1 MPNDLPLDEFDA
13 TLAAQSRKRLPTIDD
28 LKRSAVAKGIN
39 PEFASAIF
47 AQESGGNWD
56 SASSPK
62 GALGGMQVMPATF
75 RAMMGEKGNPDD
87 PWDNLEAGL
96 RYVQYGQKK
105 LGTDD
110 PLLLAAGY
118 HQGYDRPELQS
129 GEIADT
135 NDGLISTRDYARKIA
150 ARVAARRGIRLDADG
165 NQNPSQKLLK
175 SWADDGLSIGEPI
188 LGTAAPVEATK
199 TAAKDDKGWWSRNAD
214 YLVDDLKIGW
224 NTLANAFDGWQAAQ
238 YSELFEANRAKYGD
252 APADPTVVENQTGL
266 KAEYD
271 RHMANVARR
280 SAENQQISQR
290 GRPETQQFFQAAEG
304 KDFLEQA
311 SILGDALVKNPVGV
325 ITDLGIQS
333 APASLAMIATAV
345 AARFGFRG
353 PAPAVAAGGA
363 TSSAVE
369 FGNDYADL
377 RAQGKPHEE
386 AWTAASIKSGVV
398 GLFDAA
404 SMGSAGK
411 ALDKVL
417 NAGFKGKL
425 KEIGKE
431 VGKQAALGA
440 SGEAFGTLAS
450 GRTPDL
456 PSVAAE
462 AVGEVFGA
470 PGEAWTT
477 FRGKRDAPPSATGG
491 ALPAADVLG
500 DLTPNAPAP
509 AAPGTTGAPAA
520 TAPTAPAPGNE
531 TAKAALL
538 ATPAAPDALAR
549 VDAIDQRLGTL
560 NSLSATGQITPEAQA
575 EQQALQQERTG
586 LTANWPA
593 MKLGTATAFSTEAG
607 VDLQGQYALV
617 DADALVS
624 SHDEN
629 LRMNPAFPQ
638 QIQPRDRER
647 AASELQV
654 AGIVQKLNPARLG
667 ESADVA
673 NGAPIVGADGVVESG
688 NARTIALK
696 RVYQANGDTANGYR
710 NWLAENAQR
719 FGFTPEDVAGLGKPV
734 LVRVRRTP
742 VDRAEFARQANAPT
756 TATMS
761 PSEQAKSD
769 AARIQSFD
777 DFAPTDSGDFWTAE
791 NRDFLRRFVGSLPG
805 TEQAAL
811 LGADGQL
818 NQAGYTR
825 VRNAVLARA
834 YGDSPVLLRMV
845 ESMDNNLRNVTGA
858 LLRVAPRVAKA
869 RESIASGAMFDADL
883 TDNVIAAVEELSRL
897 RSEGQSVAEFLAQ
910 SGMFGDQLSEETAE
924 ILSFLDEN
932 IRSPKKIGDFIINYL
947 DALAAAGNPAQAGLF
962 GASQAPAKS
971 DILKAAKER
980 TGEQG
985 AGAVPEGKGDG
996 AAALATGTAGGGGKG
1011 EAQGPGNARPGATA
1025 RGEPGGTQRPPD
1037 GNRQDEVTDTA
1048 PSKEGVVV
1056 SGDRIVIDGEEH
1068 DAKGDNFGQPVPP
1081 RALADDDPL
1090 LTPTASIN
1098 TPERKAL
1105 RDRIVDSFF
1114 EGKTA
1119 PTDRKPVL
1127 YLMGG
1132 GGGSGKGT
1140 IKKRLVALGLVD
1152 VDGAV
1157 DLDPDEIKTEH
1168 IPEYGR
1174 IVQAGD
1180 SRAAATTHEESS
1192 DLAKRVRER
1201 ALKGGFDLVLDST
1214 LGNAEKGMKIIA
1226 DAKAA
1231 GYRVVLYG
1239 VTVDPR
1245 AAVVRASKRAKKSW
1259 RYVPVADLLK
1269 AHKGFAN
1276 AFSDYLDAVDV
1287 GLIFD
1292 NSGTKPVVVAKKSAD
1307 SKSAEIVNKEAYDRS
1322 RGYGELDETARS
1334 LGELLRP
1341 SRRDDGGRRGVG
1353 ESQGGAGSRT
1363 DRAGQEEPGQ
1373 ERQAGPGGVPLER
1386 LSPDEEF
1393 QAALSD
1399 LGDWVRNNL
1408 TGGTVLKMFDEDME
1422 ANLAGIL
1429 ARLFTAALRLGHA
1442 KYEKA
1447 RDYVLKQLK
1456 ANPSTKVLSNKFTDA
1471 ALRQAFMQAGGS
1483 DGNPVPG
1490 DGRQGAAGPGAG
1502 TAPKPQAA
1510 RTPGRVRAGSGG
1522 PDLFG
1527 SDGGVDAGPKGEEPG
1542 RAPADGKGPGPQH
1555 GPRGGGGKG
1564 SGRPPRV
1571 PERRPANIKTGRNW
1585 RAADTDLTYEGSWL
1599 QKAKQNVD
1607 ALRLLKTLEKE
1618 KRQASAEE
1626 QKVLAKYIGWGASD
1640 IRNQIFAPGAE
1651 YRLTGAWREL
1661 WRELKDTLTAEE
1673 WAEASRSTQYAHYTS
1688 KGVVRGMWR
1697 AMQRLGFAGGNIIE
1711 PGAGIGVFAGM
1722 MPGDVSAASTYTGI
1736 EFEPIAGAILKQL
1749 QPDELIRV
1757 ESYVD
1762 STLPENFYDVA
1773 IGNPPFHNTPILAD
1787 PKYRKNRFA
1796 LHDYF
1801 FAKTLDRVKP
1811 GGLMVFV
1818 TSRYTMDKAGDKA
1831 RTWLAERADLVG
1843 AIRLPQTAFLKNA
1856 GTEVVTDVIF
1866 LRKKIAGQQW
1876 PHAQDWL
1883 ALKPV
1888 KAGQGEESVNQYF
1901 ADHPDMV
1908 LGTHAQS
1915 GTMYSANEYT
1925 VLPPE
1930 GDIEALFDAAVDR
1943 LPANVFDPA
1952 GAGSTSQTKANY
1964 IDWNPKAEKENSFYV
1979 DAKGVLMQ
1987 RRQGVGHPVPIRT
2000 GKDGK
2005 GLFPKHAQILR
2016 DYIPLRD
2023 ALKQAQYDQL
2033 TDGPWEQS
2041 LKALRRAYD
2050 AFTAKHGRVNQFTTV
2065 EVEETV
2071 EDENGVRTKVK
2082 AERYRYPLL
2091 NVIKDDPEWTLVMAL
2106 ETVNEEK
2113 GEIKD
2118 GHFLTDRVL
2127 APPKPADIRTPGD
2140 ALLASLNDY
2149 GRVNIDAMADR
2160 LGLEPAQVIEALG
2173 PSIYEEPSGKWIT
2186 SDEYLSGD
2194 VVTKLE
2200 EAKAAAGN
2208 DKRFDR
2214 NVAALNDVQPAAITS
2229 DRITAPLGANWI
2241 PPDVYEAFAKEK
2253 LAIRGVKIT
2262 YEKSVNFWSVAATA
2276 DGFSEFGTHRV
2287 GASQILDG
2295 VLNARP
2301 LEVWDTLRFPDGS
2314 TKRQLNKA
2322 ETEAANLKRTE
2333 MRAAFASWAWT
2344 DEKRTARLQDIYN
2357 SIYNRVVPRKFDGRH
2372 LSLPGTSLKWKV
2384 HPHVRTG
2391 AWRIVQQG
2399 NTYLAHAV
2407 GSGKTF
2413 TSIISAVEQ
2422 KRLGLISKPMFV
2434 VPNHMLSQFSREFLD
2449 LYPAANIMVADE
2461 REFHTDRRRAFVAR
2475 AALSNVDGII
2485 ITHSAFGLLDLD
2497 ADFKTA
2503 FVNEQLEEMRAALM
2517 AVAGR
2522 DKLETNRKGQ
2532 TVKSRDPTIRQ
2543 IEGMIEKLEQ
2553 RLESM
2558 TKVEGKDQNARF
2570 DEMGVD
2576 FLYVDE
2582 AHLFRKLDYHTAR
2595 RVKGI
2600 DPNGSQRAFDLYMKT
2615 RWLEEK
2621 HPGRSLAMM
2630 SGTPITNTM
2639 AELYTVQRYLD
2650 PETLRKKKLEKFD
2663 AWANTFGAERTELEQ
2678 DAGGNY
2684 VPVTRFG
2691 KFENVPELVSMFREF
2706 ADVLTSTQLAALL
2719 PDTRPKVAGGTRSA
2733 VITPMTAPYRE
2744 IRAQLRDRMETSKNW
2759 KPSFQEPNNPDPVIA
2774 IIGDGKLAAIDH
2786 RFLDPTADSDPDS
2799 KLNRMI
2805 DSLIRIHKET
2815 ADMEFRDKAGKVEPL
2830 RGATQMVFADVGFGE
2845 GVAARRG
2852 FSARAWLMKR
2862 MTEAGIPREQIAFM
2876 SDYKKASE
2884 KLKLYQAM
2892 NTGKVRVLIG
2902 SSANMGTGVNAQQRL
2917 LALHHL
2923 DSPWYPADLEQ
2934 REGRIVRQGNKNPV
2948 VQIYA
2953 YSMKGSY
2960 DETMWTML
2968 ARKQHFIEQALS
2980 GDVSVRSVEDVSE
2993 ESNMAQIA
3001 AMTSGDPR
3009 TLKLAGLK
3017 AEIERLYRLWQ
3028 AHENQQARLRS
3039 DKAAYEHRLGFMQ
3052 RDLPNHEQVAAKVTD
3067 ISGDAFAMR
3076 VGDTTFTK
3084 RKEAG
3089 QALVDRFRA
3098 LFEQFH
3104 EGSETVGA
3112 VSGFPLEYQGYKQKR
3127 GDNVYYESVI
3137 RLMAGPT
3144 RPIVM
3149 SGLDADPVGVA
3160 MSLQYRLAEIERL
3173 PADMK
3178 AEIGELRAK
3187 IADVESRIGSKF
3199 QFSQELAA
3207 KQKERDELETDMTT
3221 HPSVEDGSPPGSP
3234 PQPKLS
3240 RQSPAPAGLSVSAVE
3255 GAISPVLAR
3264 AKRLP
3269 AQGIRVVQSIAD
3281 LPRNLRNFL
3290 TSANAESEVEG
3301 IYDPATKSVWLVA
3314 DHLRTALRA
3323 EQVLFHELF
3332 GHFGLKGLF
3341 GSRMDAALRDLVA
3354 RNANLRKRA
3363 ATMRT
3368 EFGYGEALANEEAVV
3383 ELAER
3388 GERMEGFHRF
3398 VAAMQK
3404 VLRDLGFTRLADW
3417 IEGLTDAEAMTVL
3430 AEARRFVRGERGSEQ
3445 ANSSSRPAMSRS
3457 GTAVAPAGTIDVDGV
3472 ARPTVNSAGNRI
3484 ADTDEGL
3491 RNFWRWFGDSKVVD
3505 DEGRPRVVY
3514 RGRPP
3519 DAGDVIGTPVAY
3531 FGLDRS
3537 VAEGY
3542 AEQWDFELRWDDD
3555 GNRVKFKHN
3564 VLEGYLR
3571 ISNPATDSD
3580 VSRIAEKNNQPLWLE
3595 HRPVAYLENAPNLVE
3610 ALRTAGYD
3618 GVYGWD
3624 DRYDNAGE
3632 IKVYGIFD
3640 KTQVKSV
3647 ENVGTFD
3654 PGKASF
3660 LLSRGAGAQRANAIL
3675 SKRRTRFTPL
3685 ETLTRLAVRATFL
3698 DRITSAGYDRL
3709 LRLLNQITPER
3720 VKAGVVSDYGVP
3732 EAVIDRRIEMQGTVK
3747 RGFRETAEI
3756 IAALGNLTR
3765 AESRVAYQWM
3775 NADDPASSDYFMD
3788 QLPADSVKVLAE
3800 VEKWIDKL
3808 SEEAVKLGLMTPEVR
3823 DRHRFA
3829 YLRRSYLKHEEE
3841 ASAQEKTKRRRA
3853 IAVLGDQFKGR
3864 GMVDGVEMTRIENAA
3879 PTWWKRKLQGQKAD
3893 KALRGE
3899 EFIRLERLSGT
3910 AQASTPLP
3918 GMTPGQQKRKVL
3930 EVVYWPAAEAIPSKY
3945 SAWDYAGRW
3954 QVRDVK
3960 GSQAVMWRDFTAQ
3973 ERERMGEIDE
3983 VKYAVARTLHGMV
3996 HDVEAARYLKWVA
4009 DQHSRATAQGITVVD
4024 ASESLKRAFRPDE
4037 WVQVPDSTIAG
4048 TGGTKRYGA
4057 LAGRYLPGPIW
4068 NDIRQ
4073 TVGPNVQ
4080 PLGEWYGNILRAWKV
4095 SKTALS
4101 PAVHTNNIMANFV
4114 MADWHDVRAAH
4125 IAKALEIVVRSK
4137 DPAHREI
4144 INRFEDA
4151 GGSIGTWSLT
4161 ELQREQLE
4169 PLLAQLKAQV
4179 SQNGNGLVGAGAA
4192 IQLALSGKWKDA
4204 IAAASLSKGA
4214 VITQKVG
4221 KAMIDL
4227 YQAEDVVFRLAA
4239 FLRAKEEGADDRA
4252 AAKVARKSFLDY
4264 QINAPWIQL
4273 MRQTA
4278 FPFIAFTYRAAPMLL
4293 ETAAKKP
4300 WKLAKMAVV
4309 LGSLN
4314 ALGYALSGG
4323 DEDDERKLLPEEKAG
4338 KIFGFVAPKLIRMPW
4353 NDPHGSP
4360 VFLDVRRWI
4369 PVGDLADMGQT
4380 HAAVPILPVAVPAG
4394 PLAVF
4399 AEIAFNRS
4407 QFTGKEITKATDT
4420 GMLRSVADMDVDRL
4434 GIEQEAKVLDHLFKA
4449 FAPNIGLIPGT
4460 YAFTAVKNAATGRT
4474 DAFGRE
4480 QSVAQA
4486 VASGVG
4492 VKVGSYPRDVLLLN
4506 ETRRR
4511 DAQVRDIQE
4520 NITALKREYIRRGI
4534 TADEYGENV
4543 AKQQEKLK
4551 RINEAFKEKV
4561 AQ

>member
-39 PEFASAIF
+39 PAFASAIF
-47 AQESGGNWD
+47 SQESGGDWD

-62 GALGGMQVMPATF
+62 GAVGGMQVMPGTF
-75 RAMMGEKGNPDD
+75 RAMMGDKGDPKD
-87 PWDNLEAGL
+87 PWDNMEAGL

-110 PLLLAAGY
+110 PQLLAAGY

-150 ARVAARRGIRLDADG
+150 ARMGIRLDADG

-188 LGTAAPVEATK
+188 LGTAAPAEATK

-325 ITDLGIQS
+325 IADLGIQS

-531 TAKAALL
+531 AAKAALM
-538 ATPAAPDALAR
+538 ATPAAPDALSR

-586 LTANWPA
+586 LTANWPV

-696 RVYQANGDTANGYR
+696 RVYQANGETANRYR

-761 PSEQAKSD
+761 PSEQAKAD

-910 SGMFGDQLSEETAE
+910 SGMFGDRLSEETAE

-932 IRSPKKIGDFIINYL
+932 IRSPKKIGDFIVNYL

-985 AGAVPEGKGDG
+985 AGAVSEGKGDG
-996 AAALATGTAGGGGKG
+996 AAALATGTAGRGSKG
-1011 EAQGPGNARPGATA
+1011 EAQGPGNARSGATA

-1114 EGKTA
+1114 EGKKA

-1192 DLAKRVRER
+1192 DLAKRVQAR

-1292 NSGTKPVVVAKKSAD
+1292 NSGTEPVVVAKKSAD
-1307 SKSAEIVNKEAYDRS
+1307 SQSAEIVNKEAYDRS

-1341 SRRDDGGRRGVG
+1341 SRRDDGGQRGVG

-1876 PHAQDWL
+1876 SHAQDWL

-1979 DAKGVLMQ
+1979 DATGVLMQ

-2050 AFTAKHGRVNQFTTV
+2050 TFTAKHGRVNQFTTV

-2091 NVIKDDPEWTLVMAL
+2091 NVINDDPEWTLVMAL

-2160 LGLEPAQVIEALG
+2160 LGVEPDQVIEALG

-2262 YEKSVNFWSVAATA
+2262 YERSVNFWSVAATA

-2287 GASQILDG
+2287 GASEILNG

-2650 PETLRKKKLEKFD
+2650 PETLRKKKLDKFD

-2733 VITPMTAPYRE
+2733 VITPLTAPYRE

-3039 DKAAYEHRLGFMQ
+3039 DKAAFEHRLGFMQ
-3052 RDLPNHEQVAAKVTD
+3052 RDLPNHEQVAEKVTD

-3187 IADVESRIGSKF
+3187 IADVESRIGAKF
-3199 QFSQELAA
+3199 QFSQELAS

-3221 HPSVEDGSPPGSP
+3221 HPSVQDGSPPGSP

-3269 AQGIRVVQSIAD
+3269 AQGIRVVQSISD

-3341 GSRMDAALRDLVA
+3341 GNRMDAALRDLVA

-3363 ATMRT
+3363 ATMRK

-3398 VAAMQK
+3398 VTAIEK

-3430 AEARRFVRGERGSEQ
+3430 AEARRFVRGERDQEHQ
-3445 ANSSSRPAMSRS
+3445 AEPSVPKMSR
-3457 GTAVAPAGTIDVDGV
+3457 AA
-3472 ARPTVNSAGNRI
+3472 SAGVQQ
-3484 ADTDEGL
+3484 AD
-3491 RNFWRWFGDSKVVD
+3491 
-3505 DEGRPRVVY
+3505 
-3514 RGRPP
+3514 
-3519 DAGDVIGTPVAY
+3519 
-3531 FGLDRS
+3531 
-3537 VAEGY
+3537 
-3542 AEQWDFELRWDDD
+3542 
-3555 GNRVKFKHN
+3555 
-3564 VLEGYLR
+3564 
-3571 ISNPATDSD
+3571 
-3580 VSRIAEKNNQPLWLE
+3580 
-3595 HRPVAYLENAPNLVE
+3595 
-3610 ALRTAGYD
+3610 
-3618 GVYGWD
+3618 
-3624 DRYDNAGE
+3624 
-3632 IKVYGIFD
+3632 
-3640 KTQVKSV
+3640 
-3647 ENVGTFD
+3647 
-3654 PGKASF
+3654 
-3660 LLSRGAGAQRANAIL
+3660 AIL
-3675 SKRRTRFTPL
+3675 SKQRTRFTPL

-3808 SEEAVKLGLMTPEVR
+3808 SEEAVQLGLMTPEVR

-4353 NDPHGSP
+4353 NDAHGSP

-4407 QFTGKEITKATDT
+4407 QFTGKEITKSTDT
-4420 GMLRSVADMDVDRL
+4420 GVLRSVAEMDVDRFGL
-4434 GIEQEAKVLDHLFKA
+4434 EQEAKVLDHLFKA

-4506 ETRRR
+4506 ETRKR

-4520 NITALKREYIRRGI
+4520 NITALKREHIRRGI
-4534 TADEYGENV
+4534 TADEYGEKV